1 MSIFSPTWYVI
12 QHAVKPWGG
21 GSNSKAKNKTAC
33 LDTTGQLCINLEGQ
47 SVLSLISLFLTCM
60 GRTTRAR

>member
-12 QHAVKPWGG
+12 QHAVKPWGGGGGGG

-47 SVLSLISLFLTCM
+47 SVLSLFSF
-60 GRTTRAR
+60 